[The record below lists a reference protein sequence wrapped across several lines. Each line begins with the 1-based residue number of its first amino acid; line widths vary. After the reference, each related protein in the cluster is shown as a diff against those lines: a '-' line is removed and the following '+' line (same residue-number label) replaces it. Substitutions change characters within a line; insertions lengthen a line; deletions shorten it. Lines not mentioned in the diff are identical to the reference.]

1 MNEKQNPTTNESRD
15 RDTGDAG
22 ESEKKAPENESAWT
36 ERKKSKVRA
45 REAISGRMMDIF
57 HHRSQDRSV
66 CDIC

>member
-36 ERKKSKVRA
+36 ERKKKQSESARGYQWEDDGYISSPQPGQVRL
-45 REAISGRMMDIF
+45 
-57 HHRSQDRSV
+57 
-66 CDIC
+66 